1 MYLYT
6 EKKIEAMDV
15 AMLSIR
21 FTPGY
26 VCRVGSKTHHTRYVE
41 RESTLHQ
48 VEEELQ
54 SGLSELKPLVAA
66 KADLLRTEKEL
77 RQHRYLQTAIRTA
90 VCGYSYLRD
99 GTTFEY
105 GMF

>member
-1 MYLYT
+1 
-6 EKKIEAMDV
+6 MDV

-26 VCRVGSKTHHTRYVE
+26 VCRVGSKTHHARYVE